1 MSSTQQPA
9 GFGHAVTQAGNA
21 GPTSGVVQDERP
33 ALLWAPRA
41 WLPEGWRDQV
51 LLRIGTDGCWAE
63 VSPGVSQPPTG
74 AQVLDAPLLPG
85 LVNAHSHAFQRAF
98 AGLAERR
105 ETVADDF
112 WSWRDRMYRVAQ
124 RVTPEQLT
132 AIAAQL
138 YVELLRGGYTEVC
151 DFHYLQHDLNG
162 RPYGSASGAAAQADP
177 LALSWALADAAEQ
190 AGLGLTLLPVLYE
203 RAGFGETGLRPD
215 QARFALDADGVW
227 GAAERI
233 NQAGRRGVRAGVAIH
248 SLRAAAPASIFR
260 LRDLADGF
268 AGPIHIHVAEQ
279 AAELADCLAA
289 TGARPMAWLA
299 REGLLD
305 ARWQLIHATHSEPAE
320 IDAVASSGA
329 GVVIC
334 PSTEANLGDGLSD
347 LPGWLAAGVPLTIGS
362 DSHVTRNWRE
372 ELRWLDYGQ
381 RLLYRQRNVSAAP
394 QLGFPSTAERLYKRV
409 QAGSAAAAG
418 LSHWGLV
425 AGARADALLADPLD
439 PALLGMPA
447 SRWLDAL
454 VFSSPGRPWSD
465 VMVAGRWII
474 SESRHPR
481 TEAIARRFETAMQA
495 LWADDK

>member
-1 MSSTQQPA
+1 MNPPQPSTTA
-9 GFGHAVTQAGNA
+9 GARHG
-21 GPTSGVVQDERP
+21 ERP
-33 ALLWAPRA
+33 VCLWAPRA
-41 WLPEGWRDQV
+41 WLPEGWRERV
-51 LLRIGTDGCWAE
+51 LLRIGADGCWAE
-63 VSPGVSQPPTG
+63 VSTGVSQPPPGTH
-74 AQVLDAPLLPG
+74 VLDAPLLPG

-124 RVTPEQLT
+124 RVTPEQLS

-151 DFHYLQHDLNG
+151 DFHYLQHDVDG
-162 RPYGSASGAAAQADP
+162 RPYGDSHGEPSSAAANTDP

-203 RAGFGETGLRPD
+203 RAGFGEIGLRPD
-215 QARFALDADGVW
+215 QARFALDAQGVW
-227 GAAERI
+227 RAAERI
-233 NQAGRRGVRAGVAIH
+233 NRAGRCGVRAGVAIH
-248 SLRAAAPASIFR
+248 SLRAAAPASIHH
-260 LRDLADGF
+260 LRELASDF
-268 AGPIHIHVAEQ
+268 TGPIHIHVAEQ

-305 ARWQLIHATHSEPAE
+305 PRWQLIHATHSEPAE
-320 IDAVASSGA
+320 IDAVAASGA
-329 GVVIC
+329 GVVLC

-394 QLGFPSTAERLYKRV
+394 QLGLPSTAERLYKRV

-418 LSHWGLV
+418 LRCWGLV

-465 VMVAGRWII
+465 VMVAGRWVI
-474 SESRHPR
+474 SDSRHPH
-481 TEAIARRFETAMQA
+481 TEAIARRFDAAMQT
-495 LWADDK
+495 LWADD